1 MNSSAKIDNRKKDI
15 LIHGKG
21 PTQGLQQALSS
32 EKLYSSNFKE
42 HNKKICL
49 SLL

>member
-21 PTQGLQQALSS
+21 PTQGLQHALSP
-32 EKLYSSNFKE
+32 EKVCSSNFKE
-42 HNKKICL
+42 HKKKFV
-49 SLL
+49 